1 MSVRN
6 PYERIQTHKHTRSI
20 SKMVAKLAA
29 DQSVFNLYASKTNAM
44 QMHGV
49 LRIQQL
55 RNYNSD
61 WISSHELWSAQKN
74 SSAAPLPTMVMMK
87 CAMASSHKLTR
98 TTNIEWGACVWCKR
112 EPWAPA
118 EISYRFG
125 TPCSFSI
132 SRCRH
137 RVSRIRTQFWR
148 NWNVSIEMRH
158 ISFHFSAFLFILFAE
173 RDSGGFFRF
182 FFCLPFDSHVNYRHE
197 RMLTGVRV
205 VPNKCY
211 RFCCYGRSWTVSV
224 STRRLLL
231 VHRTHTRKRSSGK
244 QGETKEEEEKKQ
256 NGGRSAVMRIGWP
269 IFQRITCD
277 SILWTIN
284 PSTEF
289 QNHEN
294 SNLEKKEDKTKKL
307 KYLPVFRFRWPFQG
321 RVLISKYEYFFL
333 RHHTLDFPSARIEM
347 MPFRVQYS
355 RIYCLF
361 FVSCD

>member
-1 MSVRN
+1 MQCKCMVCCGYSNYETIIRIGFLVTNFGQNKKTHQQHHYRQWWWWNARWHHRINWHEQRTLNEVRAYDAREN
-6 PYERIQTHKHTRSI
+6 RERQQKFRIDLERHVRFPLVGAVIES
-20 SKMVAKLAA
+20 LAFA
-29 DQSVFNLYASKTNAM
+29 
-44 QMHGV
+44 H
-49 LRIQQL
+49 
-55 RNYNSD
+55 NSD
-61 WISSHELWSAQKN
+61 E
-74 SSAAPLPTMVMMK
+74 
-87 CAMASSHKLTR
+87 
-98 TTNIEWGACVWCKR
+98 
-112 EPWAPA
+112 
-118 EISYRFG
+118 
-125 TPCSFSI
+125 
-132 SRCRH
+132 
-137 RVSRIRTQFWR
+137 
-148 NWNVSIEMRH
+148 IEMYR
-158 ISFHFSAFLFILFAE
+158 SKCGTFLFIFLHFFSFFSLNEIRAAFFA
-173 RDSGGFFRF
+173 F

-355 RIYCLF
+355 RIFCLF